1 MTDLTTLLM
10 ITPAVALI
18 AAVAVTSAYANR
30 HHRLLRRGV
39 ILVAAIQLV
48 AASIAAIAWLV
59 QFLGQGVSAHHLTLL
74 RLDDLLPIDSS
85 PIGISV
91 HYDGVS
97 ALMLLLVSF
106 VGWVICRYSLRYL
119 DGEPCQGRYFRW
131 TAVTLGA
138 VSLMVVSGN
147 LLMFFALWVLTSL
160 GLHQLLLHYGDRPA
174 AARAAWKKFAVSRMG
189 DVALVAAIVLIYRL
203 YGTYEFDQLFA
214 AAGAIVPGDAAGQ
227 LHVGETGTGKVIAWL
242 IMFGAV
248 TKSAQLPFHSWLP
261 LTMETPTP
269 VSALM
274 HAGIVN
280 AGGYLIVRTHPL
292 VIQSPTA
299 MATLAVIGALTAS
312 FAAVVMLTQTS
323 IKKSLAYSTIAQ
335 MGFMMLQCGLGAF
348 SAAMLHIVAHSLY
361 KANAFLAS
369 GTVITDRDAT
379 RMVDVVGGP
388 IASVSAFRSVL
399 TAVASLAI
407 AAGALVGL
415 LGVLGITPSTKP
427 GGYLLGFTLCL
438 ALTFWLMRVFASGRG
453 ATIGRGIAATFGL
466 VGLYAVSFYAV
477 DKVVSP
483 SIAAAF
489 SPNVVGGLGVVAV
502 VVGCFI
508 AMFVLHLRIVRGAS
522 SWSMQAL
529 YVHASNGFYIDS
541 MIRRAVR
548 PLVS

>member
-10 ITPAVALI
+10 ITPAIALI
-18 AAVAVTSAYANR
+18 CVLIIPSGFANR
-30 HHRLLRRGV
+30 HNVLLRRGV
-39 ILVAAIQLV
+39 TSVAAVQFL
-48 AASIAAIAWLV
+48 AALIAAIMWLV
-59 QFLGQGVSAHHLTLL
+59 QFFSQGVSAQHMTLL
-74 RLDDLLPIDSS
+74 QLGDLLPIDST
-85 PIGISV
+85 PIGISI

-97 ALMLLLVSF
+97 AMMLLLVSF

-119 DGEPCQGRYFRW
+119 DGEPRQGRYFRW

-147 LLMFFALWVLTSL
+147 LLMFFTLWVMTSL

-174 AARAAWKKFAVSRMG
+174 AARAAWKKFAISRMG
-189 DVALVAAIVLIYRL
+189 DVALIAAIVLIYRL

-214 AAGAIVPGDAAGQ
+214 AAGAIVPDGGTGE
-227 LHVGETGTGKVIAWL
+227 LHVGETWMGKSIAWL

-292 VIQSPTA
+292 VIWSPSA
-299 MATLAVIGALTAS
+299 MATLAIIGALTAC
-312 FAAVVMLTQTS
+312 FAAVVMLTQSS

-361 KANAFLAS
+361 KAHAFLTS
-369 GTVITDRDAT
+369 GTVIADRDAT
-379 RMVDVVGGP
+379 RPVDQTTAPVHPFVTSIIALTIVGV
-388 IASVSAFRSVL
+388 AMTAAL
-399 TAVASLAI
+399 TL
-407 AAGALVGL
+407 
-415 LGVLGITPSTKP
+415 LGITPSTKP

-438 ALTFWLMRVFASGRG
+438 ALTFWLMRVFASGRV
-453 ATIGRGIAATFGL
+453 ATIGRGIVVTFGL
-466 VGLYAVSFYAV
+466 VGLYAVSFFFV

-483 SIAAAF
+483 SIAPVFAINVAA
-489 SPNVVGGLGVVAV
+489 GGWIVAAV
-502 VVGCFI
+502 VVGCFA
-508 AMFVLHLRIVRGAS
+508 AMFALHVRLTKSGGS
-522 SWSMQAL
+522 PLVEAL

-541 MIRRAVR
+541 MVRRAVR
-548 PLVS
+548 PLFS

>member
-10 ITPAVALI
+10 ITPAIALI
-18 AAVAVTSAYANR
+18 CVLVVPSGFANR
-30 HHRLLRRGV
+30 HNVLLRRGV
-39 ILVAAIQLV
+39 TSVAAIQFI
-48 AASIAAIAWLV
+48 AALLAAIAWLI
-59 QFLGQGVSAHHLTLL
+59 QFSSQGVSAQHMTLL
-74 RLDDLLPIDSS
+74 QLGDLLPIDST
-85 PIGISV
+85 PIGISI

-97 ALMLLLVSF
+97 AMMLLLVSF

-119 DGEPCQGRYFRW
+119 DGEPRQGRYFRW

-147 LLMFFALWVLTSL
+147 LLMFFTLWVMTSL

-174 AARAAWKKFAVSRMG
+174 AARAAWKKFAISRMG
-189 DVALVAAIVLIYRL
+189 DVALIAAIVLIYRL

-214 AAGAIVPGDAAGQ
+214 AAGAIVPDSTSGE
-227 LHVGETGTGKVIAWL
+227 LHVGETWMGKAIAWL

-292 VIQSPTA
+292 VIWSPSA
-299 MATLAVIGALTAS
+299 MATLAIIGALTAC
-312 FAAVVMLTQTS
+312 FAAVVMLTQPS

-361 KANAFLAS
+361 KANAFLTS
-369 GTVITDRDAT
+369 GTVIAERDAT
-379 RMVDVVGGP
+379 RQVDQTTAPVHPLVTSIIALT
-388 IASVSAFRSVL
+388 IASIAMVAAL
-399 TAVASLAI
+399 TL
-407 AAGALVGL
+407 
-415 LGVLGITPSTKP
+415 LGITPSTKP

-438 ALTFWLMRVFASGRG
+438 ALTFWLMRVFASGRV
-453 ATIGRGIAATFGL
+453 ATIGRGIAVTFGL
-466 VGLYAVSFYAV
+466 AGLYAISFYIV
-477 DKVVSP
+477 DKIVSP
-483 SIAAAF
+483 SIAPVFAINVAA
-489 SPNVVGGLGVVAV
+489 GGWIVAAV
-502 VVGCFI
+502 VVGCFA
-508 AMFVLHLRIVRGAS
+508 AMFALHVRLAKSGGS
-522 SWSMQAL
+522 RLMEAL

-541 MIRRAVR
+541 MVRRAVR
-548 PLVS
+548 PLFS